1 MNRVSSNM
9 SRLDAQYHMMMREWQ
24 MNELQ
29 NKIGMQSKI
38 KNLRDDPIAAAHST
52 RYQSKLVRL
61 ERYARNIGD
70 VKAGL
75 SDAEVKVR
83 DTVDRLQRI
92 RELAVQGANGIYT
105 KQDMAAMGKEVD
117 ELLEELVSI
126 GNSRNGLGNTIF
138 GGFESKNEPFRVLRG
153 KVEGGERDHIVE
165 VQYRGDIGR
174 NIVEVSEE
182 SLAEMNIPG
191 NYVFWAENQS
201 IYSSLD
207 SRTYQV
213 QANSAIRIDGVDI
226 PLKEGDNIY
235 AVISKINDAPVA
247 VKASL
252 DPVKDSLVLQ
262 TTTPHE
268 MWLEDSGGSTVLQD
282 LGLIR
287 GGTNQLGNAYSTSA
301 NVYGGSVFDAVISLR
316 DSLYSGSTDGVNRAI
331 GGMDES
337 LQTLTS
343 HLAEIGAVNE
353 RIEGTGKRLDYEIP
367 LITEKNSN
375 EVDLDLAQAATDLK
389 MLEYTHQAAL
399 ATAAKILPPT
409 LLDFLR

>member
-24 MNELQ
+24 LNELQ
-29 NKIGMQSKI
+29 NKMSMQSKI
-38 KNLRDDPIAAAHST
+38 KDLRDDPIAAAHST

-61 ERYARNIGD
+61 ERYSRNIDD

-83 DTVDRLQRI
+83 DTVDRLQRV
-92 RELAVQGANGIYT
+92 RELAVQGANGVYT
-105 KQDMAAMGKEVD
+105 KSDMADMGKEVD
-117 ELLEELVSI
+117 ELLEELVSLA
-126 GNSRNGLGNTIF
+126 NSRNGLGNALF
-138 GGFESKNEPFRVLRG
+138 GGFESKTEPFRILRG
-153 KVEGGERDHIVE
+153 KVEGGERNHIVD

-174 NIVEVSEE
+174 NVVEVSED

-201 IYSSLD
+201 VYSALD
-207 SRTYQV
+207 ARSYQV
-213 QANSAIRIDGVDI
+213 QANSTIRIDGVDI
-226 PLKEGDNIY
+226 PLKAGDNIY

-262 TTTPHE
+262 TTTPHQL
-268 MWLEDSGGSTVLQD
+268 WLEDTGGAAVLQD

-287 GGTNQLGNAYSTSA
+287 GGANQLGNAYASSA
-301 NVYGGSVFDAVISLR
+301 NVYGGSVFDAVMSLR
-316 DSLYSGSTDGVNRAI
+316 DSLYGGNTDGVNRAL
-331 GGMDES
+331 GGLDDS
-337 LQTLTS
+337 IQTLTS
-343 HLAEIGAVNE
+343 HLAEIGAVNN
-353 RIEGTGKRLDYEIP
+353 RIEGTGKRLEYEIP

-399 ATAAKILPPT
+399 STAARILPPT